1 MTRSMA
7 TFGPD
12 AVAGQATI
20 DRISPG
26 AFELIYALSGAVGPI
41 LAQNAG
47 AGQLDWVCET
57 LRDSFSFVLATVL
70 AVWAIIASAQE
81 LVVCAFFAPVAL
93 RRSPRQSS

>member
-1 MTRSMA
+1 MA
-7 TFGPD
+7 AFGPD

-20 DRISPG
+20 DRISPV
-26 AFELIYALSGAVGPI
+26 AFGLIYALSGAVGPI

-57 LRDSFSFVLATVL
+57 LRDSFSFVLA
-70 AVWAIIASAQE
+70 AWAILASAQE

-93 RRSPRQSS
+93 RRSPRQS